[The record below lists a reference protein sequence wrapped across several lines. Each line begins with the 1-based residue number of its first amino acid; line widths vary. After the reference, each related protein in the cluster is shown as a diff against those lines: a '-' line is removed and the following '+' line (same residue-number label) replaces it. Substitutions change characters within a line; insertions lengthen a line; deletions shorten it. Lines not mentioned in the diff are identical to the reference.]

1 MEHLH
6 RDFISNVGVME
17 LSTLGERIRGIRKN
31 NQLNQIEF
39 ANMIGVSQGT
49 LSELEQDK
57 YKPSVDILIVI
68 QEKFRVGL
76 EWLLIGSAED
86 TYSINLNEKENKLI
100 SGFRKLNNDDQDE
113 IIEIIG
119 IKLKRHRS

>member
-68 QEKFRVGL
+68 QEKFKVGI
-76 EWLLIGSAED
+76 EWLIIGSAED
-86 TYSINLNEKENKLI
+86 TYSINLNEKETKLI

-119 IKLKRHRS
+119 IKLKRYI

>member
-1 MEHLH
+1 M
-6 RDFISNVGVME
+6 
-17 LSTLGERIRGIRKN
+17 STLGERIRGIRKN

-68 QEKFRVGL
+68 QDKFKVGL
-76 EWLLIGSAED
+76 EWLIIGSAED
-86 TYSINLNEKENKLI
+86 TYSINLNEKENKLF
-100 SGFRKLNNDDQDE
+100 SGFRKLNNEDQHE

>member
-1 MEHLH
+1 M
-6 RDFISNVGVME
+6 
-17 LSTLGERIRGIRKN
+17 STLGERIRGIRKN

-68 QEKFRVGL
+68 QEKFKVGI
-76 EWLLIGSAED
+76 EWLIIGSAED
-86 TYSINLNEKENKLI
+86 TYSINLNEKETKLI

-119 IKLKRHRS
+119 IKLKRYI

>member
-1 MEHLH
+1 M
-6 RDFISNVGVME
+6 
-17 LSTLGERIRGIRKN
+17 STLGERIRGIRKT

-57 YKPSVDILIVI
+57 YKPSVDILIAI
-68 QEKFRVGL
+68 QNKFKVDL
-76 EWLLIGSAED
+76 EWLIIGSTQD

-113 IIEIIG
+113 ILEITR
-119 IKLKRHRS
+119 IKLKRYKY

>member
-6 RDFISNVGVME
+6 RDFISKVGVME
-17 LSTLGERIRGIRKN
+17 LSTLGERIRGIRKT

-39 ANMIGVSQGT
+39 ASMIGVSQGT

-57 YKPSVDILIVI
+57 YKPSVDILIAV
-68 QEKFRVGL
+68 QNKFKVDL
-76 EWLLIGSAED
+76 EWLIIGSAED
-86 TYSINLNEKENKLI
+86 TYSINLNEKENKLVA
-100 SGFRKLNNDDQDE
+100 GFRKVNNNDQDE

-119 IKLKRHRS
+119 IKLKRYTF